1 MPSSSQPSPS
11 DNLQIFATAHS
22 QAFVLA
28 NTAPGSEDPKLLT
41 LDLGNHHK
49 ATAAEASPDT
59 TSVKWA
65 GMVNLRDPCFSM
77 SRLAMNAAPC
87 LRCLF
92 FIQDGDPTRLCLNY
106 IWKDNGAKGCLECV
120 YDGKGGST
128 PTETV
133 SSQLRLARHYALQAL
148 LGGIKDPAEALE
160 LADINV
166 LYSVHRSHER
176 EERAMMRKEMEQAE
190 RKEKRKGK
198 KPKHRGNKT
207 DSGKGA
213 AGKSDGETATEL
225 PVSDTYPSG
234 FGIQLAHVV
243 LLRKIWRQNQTTLVQ
258 LEAQSVLLS
267 ALMRGEV
274 QAPSLLS
281 SAYEEMVKSVKLSCE
296 VLEKLLEKFEV
307 QPHGLNIPDKL
318 RKAAMEL

>member
-1 MPSSSQPSPS
+1 
-11 DNLQIFATAHS
+11 
-22 QAFVLA
+22 
-28 NTAPGSEDPKLLT
+28 
-41 LDLGNHHK
+41 
-49 ATAAEASPDT
+49 
-59 TSVKWA
+59 
-65 GMVNLRDPCFSM
+65 
-77 SRLAMNAAPC
+77 
-87 LRCLF
+87 
-92 FIQDGDPTRLCLNY
+92 
-106 IWKDNGAKGCLECV
+106 
-120 YDGKGGST
+120 
-128 PTETV
+128 
-133 SSQLRLARHYALQAL
+133 
-148 LGGIKDPAEALE
+148 
-160 LADINV
+160 
-166 LYSVHRSHER
+166 
-176 EERAMMRKEMEQAE
+176 MMRKEMEQAE